1 MIDLHCHMLPAI
13 DDGAK
18 DLKNSLA
25 MLDMAVDDGIE
36 AIACT
41 PHIYPGL
48 YPNTHEGIA
57 AALQAFKEEVLNRGY
72 DIELGYGADIHMDV
86 GLSGKLKTNELPTLF
101 GSRYF
106 LLEMPN
112 QFPMNILEDNVF
124 AVMRAGYVP
133 VITHPERQSW
143 SDLYYEQLAEL
154 VHHGA
159 WIQITANSL
168 TRRFGKSA
176 QRRAERL
183 LDDGLVAILASDAH
197 NTTTRPPVLSGGY
210 EVAKKWVG
218 DEEAR
223 HMVYTRPKGIVNN
236 TAPEHLPQV
245 MALTVGDAP
254 RKQGIFG
261 KLKRFLSS

>member
-18 DLKNSLA
+18 DLATSMA

-57 AALQAFKEEVLNRGY
+57 LALQSFKDEVLGRGY

-86 GLSGKLKTNELPTLF
+86 GLSSKLKTNKLPTLF

-112 QFPMNILEDNVF
+112 QFPINILEDNVF

-143 SDLYYEQLAEL
+143 SELYYDQLAQL

-183 LDDGLVAILASDAH
+183 LDDGLVSILASDAH

-218 DEEAR
+218 EEEAR

-236 TAPEHLPQV
+236 TAPEQLPKMLAV
-245 MALTVGDAP
+245 TVG
-254 RKQGIFG
+254 REKKKTGLLQKF
-261 KLKRFLSS
+261 KHMFS